1 MLTRWRV
8 EALPILRRS
17 KSLIF
22 LSHSAPN
29 VAEDQGLE
37 AMFIQEH
44 DTKIAVPQTM
54 AKSSSRDTPTTITT
68 VRALP
73 KTRAI

>member
-1 MLTRWRV
+1 
-8 EALPILRRS
+8 
-17 KSLIF
+17 
-22 LSHSAPN
+22 
-29 VAEDQGLE
+29 
-37 AMFIQEH
+37 MFIQEH

>member
-1 MLTRWRV
+1 L
-8 EALPILRRS
+8 
-17 KSLIF
+17 KY
-22 LSHSAPN
+22 SAPN
-29 VAEDQGLE
+29 AAEDQGLE
-37 AMFIQEH
+37 AMVIQEH

-54 AKSSSRDTPTTITT
+54 AMSSSRDNPTTITT